1 MEDLERFSGT
11 IYVVG
16 LYAWEGNHYGAGAH
30 PLRTLLQ
37 SGCHPGFDPLPHT
50 SCLDGIQMMLL
61 NLVRVAIVRLVAS
74 ITHECF
80 HCAVLATAVSPAV
93 ADKLTDICSG
103 SIRFIEHLL
112 FNQAG

>member
-11 IYVVG
+11 KYVVG

-93 ADKLTDICSG
+93 ADKLTDTCSG
-103 SIRFIEHLL
+103 SIWFIEHLL
-112 FNQAG
+112 FNQAR